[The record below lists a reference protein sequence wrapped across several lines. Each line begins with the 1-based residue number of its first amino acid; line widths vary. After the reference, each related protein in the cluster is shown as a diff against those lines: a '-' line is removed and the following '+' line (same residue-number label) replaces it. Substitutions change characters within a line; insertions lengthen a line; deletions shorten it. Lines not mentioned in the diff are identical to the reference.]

1 MKVDDFGAIKSEL
14 EGQMEQNP
22 AFANRVWATDYVDV
36 WMAGEIALSELTGIV
51 PDFSKTKPN
60 GDGGVDSYIDL
71 NIDGSVRRM
80 TINIKTSKKPYNLI
94 AEDKRNK
101 ADIYILAQYFPE
113 TKRAN
118 LLGWEFGSKL
128 YKAEMVQIKTKNG
141 YKEFHGIPMHELR
154 DIQVLRNKMANK
166 NE

>member
-1 MKVDDFGAIKSEL
+1 MKVEDFGTIKSEL
-14 EGQMEQNP
+14 EKQMEQNR
-22 AFANRVWATDYVDV
+22 AFANRVWSPDYVDV

-51 PDFSKTKPN
+51 PDFSKAKPN
-60 GDGGVDSYIDL
+60 GDGGVDSYI
-71 NIDGSVRRM
+71 NINVKGETRRM

-94 AEDKRNK
+94 AEDNRNK

-128 YKAEMVQIKTKNG
+128 YKAAMVKIPVKDG
-141 YKEFHGIPMHELR
+141 YKEFHGIALHELR
-154 DIQVLRNKMANK
+154 DIQILRDKMEERK
-166 NE
+166 